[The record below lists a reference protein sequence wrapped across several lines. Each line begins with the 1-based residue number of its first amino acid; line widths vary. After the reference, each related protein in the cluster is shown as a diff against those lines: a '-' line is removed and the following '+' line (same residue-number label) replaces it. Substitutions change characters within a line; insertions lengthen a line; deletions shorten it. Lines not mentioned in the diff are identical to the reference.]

1 MLLPEKHFRE
11 RKLENLVENQ
21 TSYHLNNAEMHVFET
36 HQKAQQI
43 ALSFRQPILAS
54 MLTGKKIMHLE
65 QTQPFDFLPG
75 ESIILPANASM
86 LIDFPEATMQ
96 RPTRCLAMAISLD
109 KIKKIVNLLNENLPR
124 IDGQEWDF
132 IDFNFQFTN
141 DIAIHG
147 IIQRLLFLFTENH
160 PSKDLFADFM
170 LKELIIRILQKE
182 NRESH
187 SIQQKH
193 FTGDGRLTD
202 IVKYIHENLSQP
214 LTIQHLSD
222 KAHMSESNFY
232 RVFKNEFGV
241 SPIDFINEE
250 RISLATRLLRDPDK
264 QIKEVYLEC
273 GFNSLSYFNRLFKRK
288 NQASPREFQAKSKAN
303 E

>member
-1 MLLPEKHFRE
+1 MLLPKKYFQE

-21 TSYHLNNAEMHVFET
+21 TSYHLNNAAMHVFET
-36 HQKAQQI
+36 HQQAEQV
-43 ALSFRQPILAS
+43 ALKFRQPVLAS
-54 MLTGKKIMHLE
+54 MLTGKKVMHLD

-75 ESIILPANASM
+75 ESIILPADAPM

-96 RPTRCLAMAISLD
+96 KPTRCLAMTISTD
-109 KIKKIVNLLNENLPR
+109 KIKKIVDLLNENLPQ

-132 IDFNFQFTN
+132 MDFNFQFTN

-182 NRESH
+182 NRENY
-187 SIQQKH
+187 SIQKKH
-193 FTGDGRLTD
+193 VIGEGRLAE
-202 IVKYIHENLSQP
+202 IVRYIHKNLSQP

-222 KAHMSESNFY
+222 QAHMSESNFY

-241 SPIDFINEE
+241 SPVDFINEE
-250 RISLATRLLRDPDK
+250 RIRLATRLLRDPDK

-288 NQASPREFQAKSKAN
+288 NQVPPREFQNKMSQDT
-303 E
+303 